1 MSITAYPYFTVGVLY
16 NFLYK
21 NNVKAL
27 CPQLAVQATVN
38 TLTSNHHS
46 SQAGTP
52 GLTSHTVVFRG
63 LKIIQRTDHLIQQ
76 ISCYPVDKVTTNAFD
91 PVDKVITLSA
101 L

>member
-1 MSITAYPYFTVGVLY
+1 MYLQVQSLSITAYPYFTAGVLY

-52 GLTSHTVVFRG
+52 GLTSNSRFQGTEDYSKNRS
-63 LKIIQRTDHLIQQ
+63 LN
-76 ISCYPVDKVTTNAFD
+76 PADKL
-91 PVDKVITLSA
+91 LSSG
-101 L
+101 